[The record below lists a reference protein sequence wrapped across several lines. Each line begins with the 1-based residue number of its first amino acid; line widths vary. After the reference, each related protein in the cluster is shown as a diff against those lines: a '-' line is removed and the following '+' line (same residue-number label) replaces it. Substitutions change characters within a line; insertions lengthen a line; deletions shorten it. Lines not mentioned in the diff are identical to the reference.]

1 MIAGVAV
8 AAVLLTALVALVALV
23 ARRFTHAKRPLG
35 ASDVREFFQY
45 VLLYG
50 LYVIV
55 GIGATELLG
64 RVFGASADSW
74 DTSDSALAQALAF
87 VVIGTPLLVVAL
99 WWTSRLQRTK
109 SDQQRSSLY
118 AVYLT
123 VTALTALLVAASAV
137 SPTLTFLLGG
147 VLGNNVAADGGSL
160 ATVVVWGAIWLVN
173 WLIAERTLTV
183 TQNTPHLLSGSL
195 IAVLYLVG
203 GFITTVG
210 DSASTLWTGAV
221 VYGTPT
227 AIAGG
232 VGTLLAGVLIWVRYW
247 VSRAQKLE
255 RGPLW
260 MIFTLPLGVGGGL
273 VLFLGSISALVWS
286 VLVWFIGNTGTTS
299 ATDHFAAAGSQV
311 GAALAGGLVWWYFR
325 TTLGATFSLS
335 SNARRL
341 YLYLMAGLGLGAL
354 TFGVATVVFAAIE
367 ALSPSVGVG
376 MSPLNTLLMGLVAMG
391 VGAPIW
397 GVFWRRATSLDT
409 SEVRLGDHAQ
419 AANPIQASDSTQAG
433 DRTTPPEATRRIYL
447 LLWLWLGAIAA
458 VVSLVSLAVTFFQDL
473 VLGTLG
479 ITTIFTGRFALGTLV
494 AAGAVVAYH
503 AAVYRS
509 EYRPE
514 QLDAVEA
521 ATPLGVANSDK
532 QHVPSL
538 VGESEGPLTVS
549 SRSEDRRV
557 PGPRSVLV
565 VGSSPRGLANQISR
579 AMEDTVVE
587 EWTDADIFVIP
598 SQSEAV
604 LAFLAQKA
612 GRDVLLVEPG
622 QPEAE
627 ADGGE
632 LWAYV
637 R

>member
-1 MIAGVAV
+1 M
-8 AAVLLTALVALVALV
+8 
-23 ARRFTHAKRPLG
+23 
-35 ASDVREFFQY
+35 
-45 VLLYG
+45 
-50 LYVIV
+50 
-55 GIGATELLG
+55 
-64 RVFGASADSW
+64 FGASADSW

-247 VSRAQKLE
+247 ISRAQKLE

-299 ATDHFAAAGSQV
+299 ASDHFAAAGSQV

-354 TFGVATVVFAAIE
+354 TFGVATVVVAAIE

-391 VGAPIW
+391 VGGPIW
-397 GVFWRRATSLDT
+397 GVFWRRATSLYT
-409 SEVRLGDHAQ
+409 GEVREGDQSQ
-419 AANPIQASDSTQAG
+419 AANPIHTSDSTQAG

-479 ITTIFTGRFALGTLV
+479 ITTIFAARVALGTLV

-514 QLDAVEA
+514 QLEDVDA
-521 ATPLGVANSDK
+521 ATPLGVANSDE
-532 QHVPSL
+532 QHVSSL
-538 VGESEGPLTVS
+538 VDESEGPQTVS
-549 SRSEDRRV
+549 SRSDDRRV

-579 AMEDTVVE
+579 AMEATVVE

-604 LAFLAQKA
+604 LAFLTHNA

-632 LWAYV
+632 LLGV
-637 R
+637 RQIVLMLAVESEFALPAPAPGTQKPAPPRGGWDRPSMLRTSTEGARFLPGDPTRRQSLDD